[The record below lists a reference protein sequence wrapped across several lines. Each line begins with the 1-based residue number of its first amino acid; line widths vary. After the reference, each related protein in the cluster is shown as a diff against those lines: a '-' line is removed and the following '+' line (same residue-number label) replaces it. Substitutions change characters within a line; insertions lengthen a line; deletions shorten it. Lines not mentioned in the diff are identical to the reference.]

1 MNLFLDTETIPT
13 SRSDVYAHF
22 AAKHFD
28 VVDVEKAAKKA
39 NDEIGKTSLSGLFG
53 ELVVMSFAV
62 DDDDPILIVRDLT
75 DPDGERAMLANFC
88 RQMAPLKPSKI
99 VAHNAEFDRS
109 MIRQRGIVQGVVLPR
124 AFSAVD
130 VKPWDSQW
138 VCTMALWTDDR
149 RGRVSLDALCLA
161 LGVQGKGGM
170 DGSKVAEMVRQGRID
185 EVATYCAQDVRCVRA
200 CYQRM
205 TAHVA

>member
-1 MNLFLDTETIPT
+1 MILFLDTETIPT
-13 SRSDVYAHF
+13 SRHDVYAHF

-39 NDEIGKTSLSGLFG
+39 NDEIAKTSLSGLFG
-53 ELVVMSFAV
+53 ELVVMSWAI
-62 DDDDPILIVRDLT
+62 DNDDPVLVVRDLA

-109 MIRQRGIVQGVVLPR
+109 MIRQRGIVQGVALPR

-130 VKPWDSQW
+130 VKPWESPW

-161 LGVQGKGGM
+161 LRVPGKGGM
-170 DGSKVAEMVRQGRID
+170 DGSMVAEMVRQGRLD
-185 EVATYCAQDVRCVRA
+185 EVATYCAQDVRAVRA